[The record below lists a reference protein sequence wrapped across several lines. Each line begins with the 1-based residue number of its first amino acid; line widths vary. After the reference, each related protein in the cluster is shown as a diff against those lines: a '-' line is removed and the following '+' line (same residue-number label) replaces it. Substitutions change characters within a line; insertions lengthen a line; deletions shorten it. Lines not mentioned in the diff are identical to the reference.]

1 MGVEFRALWGK
12 LRSVRGDVG
21 HGGGG
26 EVGAWRGEMGPGG
39 GDPGHG
45 GWIQVFEEKMGVWR
59 EDLGA

>member
-26 EVGAWRGEMGPGG
+26 KWGRGGGKWGLEVGVDSG
-39 GDPGHG
+39 
-45 GWIQVFEEKMGVWR
+45 
-59 EDLGA
+59 L

>member
-26 EVGAWRGEMGPGG
+26 SGGVEGGNGAWRC
-39 GDPGHG
+39 